1 METDGADGVH
11 GKAASNREQDGRS
24 PMLKSGQTH
33 GKSPQKAAQQGFP
46 SN

>member
-33 GKSPQKAAQQGFP
+33 SKSPQKAAQQGFP